1 MCVYIVPEEGEER
14 RSGRSHFWPNTNRT
28 VIDGKIVVSS
38 AHDGSLFAPTVDLHD
53 VFPGMFY
60 EDDIHPEIQMPGP
73 ANSAIHLEHL
83 YQQKRGKK
91 EVECPW

>member
-1 MCVYIVPEEGEER
+1 MMGP
-14 RSGRSHFWPNTNRT
+14 
-28 VIDGKIVVSS
+28 
-38 AHDGSLFAPTVDLHD
+38 ASLFAPNVDLHD

-83 YQQKRGKK
+83 YQQQKK
-91 EVECPW
+91 KVGCPWL